1 MFWLRLDLD
10 ELGLLDR
17 TVRGF
22 GHNRRALA
30 SIHDGDYAGP
40 GPGSIRA
47 KITARLHEGGVS
59 EPVGRIT
66 MYTMPR
72 VCGYVFNPVS
82 FYVCYAPDETLV
94 ALVAEVHNTF
104 GEGHHYVMRPERQPD
119 DSRES
124 VVFRATKV
132 FTVSPFLEV
141 SGGYEVSVRESD
153 DGLELLVQLE
163 QGGELMF
170 TATMCGRTM
179 PMNSRTLARTLFGL
193 PLLAATIMLRIHWQ
207 ALQLSVM
214 RRLRVFPR
222 MGVVTAATFTAVR
235 PSFWHR
241 LRAAAVDR
249 ASRRHT
255 LRTGIPPPQQLP
267 MEHS

>member
-82 FYVCYAPDETLV
+82 FYFCHAPDETLV

-119 DSRES
+119 DRGES
-124 VVFRATKV
+124 AVFRATKV

-141 SGGYEVSVRESD
+141 SGAYEVSVVERD
-153 DGLELLVQLE
+153 DGLSLLVQLE

-170 TATMCGRTM
+170 TATMAGRTV
-179 PMNSRTLARTLFGL
+179 PMNSRMLAGTLLRL
-193 PLLAATIMLRIHWQ
+193 PFLAATVMLRIHWQ
-207 ALQLSVM
+207 ALQLFVV
-214 RRLRVFPR
+214 RRIRVFPR
-222 MGVVTAATFTAVR
+222 ADVVAAATLAAVR
-235 PSFWHR
+235 RGFWHR
-241 LRAAAVDR
+241 LRAWAVDR
-249 ASRRHT
+249 VSRKHT
-255 LRTGIPPPQQLP
+255 LRRGTPPLP
-267 MEHS
+267 MEHY